1 VVCYIGVIELMC
13 KGNGICLNYGVILS
27 SVSAALFFTAFCFS
41 VVAHE
46 FPLST
51 MSSLSIVIA
60 IALLLA
66 VVAWLTGYR
75 LPITRPPS
83 SLGSGGHLR
92 AQRGVAKATR
102 KRLLGLVG
110 GNAAIAQRLVV
121 DVQRRNPGRTE
132 QWCWEKAIYDVERD
146 RRA

>member
-1 VVCYIGVIELMC
+1 
-13 KGNGICLNYGVILS
+13 
-27 SVSAALFFTAFCFS
+27 
-41 VVAHE
+41 
-46 FPLST
+46 

-75 LPITRPPS
+75 LPITRLPS
-83 SLGSGGHLR
+83 SLSGSGRSGIGSGGH
-92 AQRGVAKATR
+92 QRGVAKATR

>member
-1 VVCYIGVIELMC
+1 
-13 KGNGICLNYGVILS
+13 
-27 SVSAALFFTAFCFS
+27 
-41 VVAHE
+41 
-46 FPLST
+46 
-51 MSSLSIVIA
+51 MSSLSVIIA

-83 SLGSGGHLR
+83 RLSGGDR
-92 AQRGVAKATR
+92 SRTGVARATR
-102 KRLLGLVG
+102 KRLVGLVG
-110 GNAAIAQRLVV
+110 GNKAIAQRLVV